1 MKFCR
6 LATSALIVLAAFVC
20 AGALN
25 ADTIEIQFAGTISGS
40 NAPEISVGESFSG
53 EFTYSTTDPFDVSI
67 GGQSTYSLTS
77 AEDSESV
84 SVGSFALLLQPL
96 TGVHAFV
103 SPGASSY
110 FLTQDFVTPGNSG
123 ISVAFYGGSDF
134 LSSQALPDPLNTADI
149 TGGNIGFAFS
159 EDNVS
164 YSVQGNIT
172 QVSTAP
178 EPRGVAGCC
187 VGIVALLG
195 LFFRKST
202 IVSRS

>member
-6 LATSALIVLAAFVC
+6 LTTSALVVLAASVC
-20 AGALN
+20 AGALR

-40 NAPEISVGESFSG
+40 NAPGISVGESFSG

-77 AEDSESV
+77 PEDSESV
-84 SVGSFALLLQPL
+84 SVGSFNLLLQPL
-96 TGVHAFV
+96 PGVHAFV

-110 FLTQDFVTPGNSG
+110 FLTQDFFTHGTSG

-134 LSSQALPDPLNTADI
+134 LSSQALPDPLNTADF
-149 TGGNIGFAFS
+149 TGGSIGFGFS
-159 EDNVS
+159 EDNVD

-178 EPRGVAGCC
+178 EPRGVAECC
-187 VGIVALLG
+187 LGIVALIG
-195 LFFRKST
+195 LLFRRSI